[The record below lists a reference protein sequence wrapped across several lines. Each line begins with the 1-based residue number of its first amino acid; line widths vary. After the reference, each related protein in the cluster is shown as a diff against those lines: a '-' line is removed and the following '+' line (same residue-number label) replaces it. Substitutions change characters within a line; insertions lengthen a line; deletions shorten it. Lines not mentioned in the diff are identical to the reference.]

1 MNYIEQFMKDNGIE
15 KIQQKPKTVWDLK
28 NGDGMRFPYFD
39 DDTMYK
45 GMKENK
51 KYSLEEL
58 DL

>member
-1 MNYIEQFMKDNGIE
+1 MKDNGIE